1 MKLLTPAAEP
11 RDMAPARIECW
22 WDSQSQIYIT
32 QLLTAEGDQI
42 DARLDGH
49 VSDAAYSVQAFHR
62 ECGRRINMHLSDKVA
77 RAVRQAGWKLQA
89 MGRSPQAGK
98 VYARVEG

>member
-1 MKLLTPAAEP
+1 MKYLITAFE
-11 RDMAPARIECW
+11 RNQTPARIECW
-22 WDSQSQIYIT
+22 WDSLSQIYIT

-42 DARLDGH
+42 GDALLDGH
-49 VSDAAYSVQAFHR
+49 VTDAAYSVQRIHR
-62 ECGRRINMHLSDKVA
+62 EIGGRLNLHLSDRVA